1 MTGKPK
7 SRPSYTARE
16 LEEETGFDRRTIAYY
31 IQEGLLPRVGRRGP
45 RTQYPKLTR
54 DRLLFIRRIREAE
67 EAGEVP
73 AVSLSEMRMVFDRVS
88 PSLIARVADG
98 RLAVTPELVEMAP
111 SAFRP
116 PEMRRMALEKRMR
129 ITEIGYDLSVREP
142 GLTHLEEDEGSARA
156 LADMLVD
163 LQDRVRQR
171 RMNAPGSLDTW
182 ARIEITP
189 DIVVSVRGITDEDK
203 GLVERVRRVMSR
215 VIGNRQTPG

>member
-1 MTGKPK
+1 M
-7 SRPSYTARE
+7 
-16 LEEETGFDRRTIAYY
+16 
-31 IQEGLLPRVGRRGP
+31 GRRGP

-129 ITEIGYDLSVREP
+129 IRERLEADGDPQFALAAELPAEARPSEDDTEIGYDLSVREP